1 MLNTSTNPAPQVGYP
16 KDITKTFTFSVA
28 DQEDEDYISKTQI
41 EGGDFK
47 TYATE
52 FFSNELG
59 LNLVDIK

>member
-1 MLNTSTNPAPQVGYP
+1 MLNTSTNPTPQSGYP

-28 DQEDEDYISKTQI
+28 DQEDEDYISNADAVS
-41 EGGDFK
+41 DFK